1 MILGH
6 YAVAF
11 AAKRG
16 APRTSLGTLVF
27 AAQWL
32 DELWPI
38 LVLLG
43 VERVRPA
50 PGLMPAS
57 QLEFVSYPVSH
68 SLLTGIAWGVLIGV
82 VYYVPRRYRRGAWIV
97 GLAVVS
103 HWLLDAPMHQADL
116 PLWPGSSTFVGGGL
130 WRSVPATIAVEIGVF
145 AVGLGI
151 YLRTT
156 RARDVTGVLALWGM
170 VVVLLAIFFAGIF
183 GPPPSSG
190 TAVAVGALGLWLFV
204 PWAAWIDRHRMFRQ
218 GRA

>member
-6 YAVAF
+6 YAVAL
-11 AAKRG
+11 AAKRI

-68 SLLTGIAWGVLIGV
+68 SLLTAIAWGVLIGV
-82 VYYVPRRYRRGAWIV
+82 VYYVPRRYRRGAWVV

-103 HWLLDAPMHQADL
+103 HWLFDAP
-116 PLWPGSSTFVGGGL
+116 
-130 WRSVPATIAVEIGVF
+130 
-145 AVGLGI
+145 
-151 YLRTT
+151 
-156 RARDVTGVLALWGM
+156 
-170 VVVLLAIFFAGIF
+170 
-183 GPPPSSG
+183 
-190 TAVAVGALGLWLFV
+190 
-204 PWAAWIDRHRMFRQ
+204 
-218 GRA
+218 